1 MIESKKI
8 LQFLSENKERW
19 LKDYQIEK
27 IGIFGSCARGDQKEN
42 SDIDLIVEFSNN
54 TQDLY
59 SKKNK
64 IRTELESKFNTPV
77 DICREKYLK
86 PFFKKQILSEAIY
99 V

>member
-54 TQDLY
+54 TQDLH